1 MSNRPHHIIFSTKFV
16 FHFLSRSGLRHFN
29 RFLSASLRCDKM
41 TFQRS
46 VLLSVSHIMQFITP
60 IEKVMAQDQRIVVS
74 LYNNPNF
81 CSPTSL
87 VVWLLPTF
95 SDSDWTNEE
104 AVVKPLLS
112 SDVSPPKFDNVYY
125 SSAAMAGS
133 KQFDSPSSPPP
144 IFLLCQ
150 VEHGL
155 LSLFNLIWRDN
166 QMQYCYLWGWIPQED
181 RVGWGG
187 GG

>member
-41 TFQRS
+41 TFQPS

-60 IEKVMAQDQRIVVS
+60 IKKVIAQDQRIVVS
-74 LYNNPNF
+74 LYNTPNF

-95 SDSDWTNEE
+95 CDSDWTNEE

-112 SDVSPPKFDNVYY
+112 SDMSPPKFDNVYY

-133 KQFDSPSSPPP
+133 KQFDSPSPPP
-144 IFLLCQ
+144 PPTFLLS
-150 VEHGL
+150 V
-155 LSLFNLIWRDN
+155 R
-166 QMQYCYLWGWIPQED
+166 
-181 RVGWGG
+181 
-187 GG
+187 